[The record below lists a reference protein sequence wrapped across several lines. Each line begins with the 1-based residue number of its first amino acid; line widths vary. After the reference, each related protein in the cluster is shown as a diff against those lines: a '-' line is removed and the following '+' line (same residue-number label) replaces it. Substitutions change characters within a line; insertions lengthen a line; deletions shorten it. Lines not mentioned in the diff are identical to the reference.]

1 MAKISETDRRLIV
14 IEDVAKRTLHLLM
27 QHMTRQEERARA
39 AAERADALSEALKT
53 PAGRQD
59 AMAAQL
65 TVQGERI
72 EAQGKRIDTLAAEQR
87 KTNDTLNVILAKLDR
102 PAE

>member
-14 IEDVAKRTLHLLM
+14 VEDVAKRTLDLLT
-27 QHMTRQEERARA
+27 QHMARQEERARA
-39 AAERADALSEALKT
+39 AAERADALSEALNAM
-53 PAGRQD
+53 AGRQD

-72 EAQGKRIDTLAAEQR
+72 EAQGKQIDTLAAEQR

>member
-1 MAKISETDRRLIV
+1 MV
-14 IEDVAKRTLHLLM
+14 EDVAKRTLDLLM

-59 AMAAQL
+59 AMIAQL
-65 TVQGERI
+65 TVRGERT
-72 EAQGKRIDTLAAEQR
+72 DTPAVEQR

>member
-1 MAKISETDRRLIV
+1 MAKISETNRRLIV

-65 TVQGERI
+65 
-72 EAQGKRIDTLAAEQR
+72 AAR
-87 KTNDTLNVILAKLDR
+87 GSGSKLRASGSTRWPQSSAR
-102 PAE
+102 PTTP